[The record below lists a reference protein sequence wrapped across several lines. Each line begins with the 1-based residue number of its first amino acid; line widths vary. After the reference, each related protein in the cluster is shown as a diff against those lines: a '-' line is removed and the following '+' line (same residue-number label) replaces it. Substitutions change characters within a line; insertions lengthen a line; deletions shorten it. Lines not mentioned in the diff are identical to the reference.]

1 MTCPV
6 NALGFMPDLL
16 LPWQLLLLPI
26 VVVATLPYLYASII
40 LPLADVIEDSLA
52 IGLPISCK
60 LGGVTVD
67 WCAGAWLAEDEEVF

>member
-6 NALGFMPDLL
+6 NALGFIPDLL
-16 LPWQLLLLPI
+16 LPWQLLLLPM

-52 IGLPISCK
+52 IGLPISC
-60 LGGVTVD
+60 
-67 WCAGAWLAEDEEVF
+67 